1 MSDVILPIVSKLTH
15 LYWHFSDSSM
25 SDIPMLAKKMTE
37 TNAKIKLQ
45 NLTGEVAKIKD

>member
-1 MSDVILPIVSKLTH
+1 MSDVILQIVSRATNF
-15 LYWHFSDSSM
+15 YWHFIDSSI
-25 SDIPMLAKKMTE
+25 SDIPIHAKKMTE